1 MISGERRM
9 IETLFFLGGLSIGWL
24 LLPQP
29 FDIDMKYETGFLN
42 GAKAILNA
50 KKKKM
55 KDGRNVLFIEGL
67 FGKESENEQVYSH

>member
-1 MISGERRM
+1 M

-29 FDIDMKYETGFLN
+29 FDMKYETGFLN
-42 GAKAILNA
+42 GVKATLNA

-55 KDGRNVLFIEGL
+55 KDGRNVLFIEVEGL
-67 FGKESENEQVYSH
+67 FGKENEE

>member
-1 MISGERRM
+1 M

-42 GAKAILNA
+42 GVKATLNA

-67 FGKESENEQVYSH
+67 MARRSKNERSLYTWD